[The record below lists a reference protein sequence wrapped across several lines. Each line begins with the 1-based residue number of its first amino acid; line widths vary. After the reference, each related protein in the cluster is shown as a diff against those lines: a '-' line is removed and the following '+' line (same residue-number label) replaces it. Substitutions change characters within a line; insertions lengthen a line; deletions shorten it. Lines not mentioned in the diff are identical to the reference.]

1 MMVTEMIL
9 VDMNQVTLS
18 NLMVQIGGKS
28 TVDPDLVRHMVLNS
42 LRSYRTK
49 FTEEFGEL
57 VLCYDNKTNWRRDVF
72 PNYKYSR
79 RKDRKS
85 SKLDWNAIFD
95 TLHLIRDELT
105 ENFPYKVLEVENAEA
120 DDIIA
125 SVVFHVASEP
135 KNYEKVLIL
144 SGDKDFIQLQKHN
157 FVSQYSPIQKKF
169 MNGENPTTYIKTHIL
184 QGDRSDGVPNFLS
197 PDNTFVDEL
206 RQKPI
211 SKRKLETWIDLEP
224 EDFCNENMMR
234 NYHRNRTLIDLDYI
248 PKEIVER
255 CIQTFIDTPYKD
267 RKNLLNYF
275 VKYRLRNLTE
285 NIGDF

>member
-1 MMVTEMIL
+1 MIL

-18 NLMVQIGGKS
+18 NLMVQLGGSKN
-28 TVDPDLVRHMVLNS
+28 VEPDFVRHMVLNS
-42 LRSYRTK
+42 LRSYRSK
-49 FTEEFGEL
+49 FEGEFGEL
-57 VLCYDNKTNWRRDVF
+57 VLCYDNKTNWRREYF
-72 PNYKYSR
+72 PNYKHSR
-79 RKDRKS
+79 RKGRKE
-85 SKLDWNAIFD
+85 SKLDWNNIFD
-95 TLHLIRDELT
+95 TLHMIKSELT
-105 ENFPYKVLEVENAEA
+105 EFFPYKVLEVDNAEA

-157 FVSQYSPIQKKF
+157 FVTQYSPIQKKF

>member
-1 MMVTEMIL
+1 MVTEMIL

-28 TVDPDLVRHMVLNS
+28 TVEPDLVRHMVLNS

-72 PNYKYSR
+72 PNYKHSR

-105 ENFPYKVLEVENAEA
+105 EYFPYKVLEVENAEA

-135 KNYEKVLIL
+135 KNYEKVLVL

-157 FVSQYSPIQKKF
+157 FVTQYSPIQKKF

-248 PKEIVER
+248 PKEIVDL
-255 CIQTFIDTPYKD
+255 CIKTFVDAEHKD